1 MIYFQAGRL
10 TFEWDDAKAKR
21 NRAKHHVTFEEAA
34 TVFLDPLARIYDD
47 PDHSADEPRLLLV
60 GRSVARRTL
69 LVVHVARSAHLRMI
83 SAREAN
89 RRERRALEEED

>member
-1 MIYFQAGRL
+1 MTYFQAGRL

-34 TVFLDPLARIYDD
+34 NVFLDPLARVYDD
-47 PDHSADEPRLLLV
+47 PDHSPDEQRLLLV
-60 GRSVARRTL
+60 GRSVTRRTL
-69 LVVHVARSAHLRMI
+69 LVVHVSRGEHLRII

-89 RRERRALEEED
+89 RRERKAFEEED